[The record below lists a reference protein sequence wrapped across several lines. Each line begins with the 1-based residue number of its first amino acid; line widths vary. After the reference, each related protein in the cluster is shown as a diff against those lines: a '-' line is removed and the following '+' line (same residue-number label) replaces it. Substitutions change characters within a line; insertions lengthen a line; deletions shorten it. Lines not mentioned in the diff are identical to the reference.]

1 MSNNIHPNNG
11 LLSLADIARHFDLPE
26 STARYYCK
34 RFAEFLPIHGEG
46 RRRRYGEESIEI
58 VSSILEHMK
67 VGKNASAVEKELA
80 KKYARTTDVFVPAVK
95 QDTSPMPQQGYGNMD
110 NNLALQ
116 LLEQQSNAMQSI
128 AHSLSILAN
137 QQEHIQNLTKAA
149 NEATDENVR
158 LREEVATLKT
168 VIRSSEAVHQDDLD
182 QVRTW
187 MSRLAKSYN
196 EKTQLDTQVPQAKKD
211 NLIQ

>member
-1 MSNNIHPNNG
+1 MSQHNHLKS
-11 LLSLADIARHFDLPE
+11 LLSLADISRHFNLPE

-34 RFAEFLPIHGEG
+34 RFAAYLPIHGEG

-58 VSSILEHMK
+58 IAAVLEHMK
-67 VGKNASAVEKELA
+67 TGKNANAVEKELS
-80 KKYARTTDVFVPAVK
+80 KIYARTTDVYVPVVK
-95 QDTSPMPQQGYGNMD
+95 QSSVALNNDAPSDVMD
-110 NNLALQ
+110 ASFAMK

-137 QQEHIQNLTKAA
+137 QQEYINELTTAA
-149 NEATDENVR
+149 KEATEENIQ
-158 LREEVATLKT
+158 LRNEVSTLKT
-168 VIRSSEAVHQDDLD
+168 VIRSAEAVHQDDLD

-196 EKTQLDTQVPQAKKD
+196 DKTPLDTQLPQSKND
-211 NLIQ
+211 S